1 MSASHPKITFK
12 VFERTLPESLDNAT
26 FNMMLPVKI
35 VLRRGDPAWNRT
47 PEVRPAV
54 RPAASEPEGGR
65 PKRPRVEPG
74 VWSLPYE
81 QNPPAELVGRLM
93 QALPIVVE
101 DSLPTGPSAAGASS
115 GSMQREGVSSGSM
128 QREPHPVRE
137 GGSSGSMQRD
147 PADLDCSGS
156 RQPDHDQECSY

>member
-26 FNMMLPVKI
+26 FNMMLPVEI

-65 PKRPRVEPG
+65 PKRLRFEPG
-74 VWSLPYE
+74 VWSQPYE

-93 QALPIVVE
+93 QALPIVEE
-101 DSLPTGPSAAGASS
+101 DSLPTGPSAAGARAADPCSVS
-115 GSMQREGVSSGSM
+115 PIPYVRAAAADPCSVTPQTSTAADPGSQIMIRSAATSRLE
-128 QREPHPVRE
+128 
-137 GGSSGSMQRD
+137 
-147 PADLDCSGS
+147 CGS
-156 RQPDHDQECSY
+156 R